1 MAVAAPTDEALAP
14 AGEIRGA
21 NPFFGMSRAQVVAAV
36 GRLAAAIVRHPT
48 VLVSEVA
55 DLTSER
61 LRILAGVGTT
71 KIDPKDKRF
80 ADPAW
85 SHPLWSRLALLY
97 LAGDEALDRVVDR
110 VGLDPKSEARARF
123 ATMQIS
129 AAAAPTNTLLGN
141 PAAIKRAVA
150 TRGRSIFDGV
160 RHLAHDIRTNGGMP
174 SQVDTRPFVIGENVA
189 CTPGAV
195 VHRTDV
201 FELLQYR
208 PTTPTVHERP
218 TIIVPPQVNKYYFL
232 DLAPGRSFVEHSVS
246 QGIQTFMISWRN
258 PTPEQRDWSIDTYLH
273 GVQEAIDVV
282 RDITGSPDTNAMALC
297 AGGLTLLMLLAH
309 QSAVGNDAVNA
320 VTLGVTGVDTQ
331 AESVIT
337 LLASRRTMEASVAR
351 SRRKGVLEGR
361 SMSNVFA
368 WVRPNDLVWNYV
380 ANNYLLGLNP
390 PAFDVLAWNS
400 DSTNLPAAFH
410 AEFIDVIG
418 ENALCKPGAARALGS
433 PIDLRIVKND
443 MYVVGALT
451 DHLVP
456 WTATYAVTQVT
467 SGHHRFVLSNSGHIQ
482 ALVNPPGNP
491 KAGFLVGDEYP
502 ADPNEWLRL
511 ARKEQGS
518 WWVDWAAWTVERS
531 GEKRKARRSLGGRA
545 HKPLGDAPGRYV
557 HQR

>member
-1 MAVAAPTDEALAP
+1 
-14 AGEIRGA
+14 
-21 NPFFGMSRAQVVAAV
+21 MSRAQI
-36 GRLAAAIVRHPT
+36 LAAAGRFAAAAARHPI
-48 VLVSEVA
+48 VVASEVA
-55 DLTSER
+55 DLTAER
-61 LRILAGVGTT
+61 LRILAGVGST

-110 VGLDPKSEARARF
+110 VGLDPKSAARARF

-129 AAAAPTNTLLGN
+129 AAVAPTNTLLGN

-150 TRGRSIFDGV
+150 TRGRSIVDGV

-195 VHRTDV
+195 VHRTEL

-208 PTTPTVHERP
+208 PTAPTVYERP
-218 TIIVPPQVNKYYFL
+218 IIIVPPQVNKYYFL

-258 PTPEQRDWSIDTYLH
+258 PTPEQRDWSIDTYLR

-337 LLASRRTMEASVAR
+337 LLASRRTMETSVAR

-361 SMSNVFA
+361 SMSTIFA

-456 WTATYAVTQVT
+456 WTATYAATQVT
-467 SGHHRFVLSNSGHIQ
+467 SGDHRFVLSNSGHIQ

-491 KAGFLVGDEYP
+491 KASFLVADEYP

-518 WWVDWAAWTVERS
+518 WWADWAAWTVERS
-531 GEKRKARRSLGGRA
+531 GEKRKARRSLGGRS